1 MSTTKANATTSRAQ
15 GMSLRELKAS
25 ETQKKK
31 TFFGFLSTKPKI
43 SENTSNV
50 KLKGVY
56 PRKGHE
62 SKLNTIS
69 GSVSVVKPPPISEDI
84 YEEIHIEV
92 SESDEENDS
101 VKNLESKPQLSSI
114 KSPPRHLNKESS
126 GEEEE
131 NNQESNDSI
140 ESTKSIKSQKQMRI
154 NIDSQNNQPGKIPIT
169 YSPQPGK
176 IPITYSPQL
185 GKIPM
190 NHSPQPGKIPITYS
204 PQLGKIPMNHSP
216 QPGKIPITYSPQLGK
231 NPINHSSQKNALLK
245 VKETENSPP
254 LNTKSTNNGE
264 KEANQENRLKFE
276 AMLNDIKQ
284 NNQGDFRARS
294 KSLHPGFNPVTF
306 DQHVKFDE
314 KQNSTA
320 VRKYDCIYSV
330 GGYIIIFIKE
340 QVYRS

>member
-1 MSTTKANATTSRAQ
+1 MSTSKASTTTLRAQ

-31 TFFGFLSTKPKI
+31 SFFGFLSTKPKI

-50 KLKGVY
+50 KLKGIY

-69 GSVSVVKPPPISEDI
+69 GSVSVAKPPPISEDI

-101 VKNLESKPQLSSI
+101 VKNLESKPKLSSI
-114 KSPPRHLNKESS
+114 KSPPRHYNKESS

-140 ESTKSIKSQKQMRI
+140 ESTKSIKSQKQLRI
-154 NIDSQNNQPGKIPIT
+154 NLGNQNNQSGKIPITYSPQPGKIAITYSPQPGKIPIT

-176 IPITYSPQL
+176 IPITYSPQ
-185 GKIPM
+185 
-190 NHSPQPGKIPITYS
+190 PGKIPITYS
-204 PQLGKIPMNHSP
+204 PQ
-216 QPGKIPITYSPQLGK
+216 PGKIPITNSPQEYA
-231 NPINHSSQKNALLK
+231 SLK
-245 VKETENSPP
+245 VKETENTPP
-254 LNTKSTNNGE
+254 LNTKSINNDE
-264 KEANQENRLKFE
+264 KELNQGNKLKFE
-276 AMLNDIKQ
+276 AMLNDLKQ
-284 NNQGDFRARS
+284 NNQGNFRARS

-320 VRKYDCIYSV
+320 VSK
-330 GGYIIIFIKE
+330 
-340 QVYRS
+340 